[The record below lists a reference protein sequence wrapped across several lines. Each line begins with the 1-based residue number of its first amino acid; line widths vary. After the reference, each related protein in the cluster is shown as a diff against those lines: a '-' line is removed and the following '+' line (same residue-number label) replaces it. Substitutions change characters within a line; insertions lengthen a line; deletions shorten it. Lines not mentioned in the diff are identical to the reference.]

1 MKKNK
6 VVSLGDLQQKKINF
20 GGVGLYLIG
29 FMCGVIFVYQ
39 LVKNTIT
46 EMEIINKNTSILME
60 NLEQQM
66 NQFQKMLDDFE
77 KRKDKVDN
85 KRWTTI

>member
-46 EMEIINKNTSILME
+46 EMEIINKNTFDPKNNFYSARRSI
-60 NLEQQM
+60 
-66 NQFQKMLDDFE
+66 K
-77 KRKDKVDN
+77 N
-85 KRWTTI
+85 KEFDYGRNISVIMIN